1 MKIRIQSGLPFVTVT
16 IAHRGRAITL
26 ENVVLDTG
34 SAGSVFQTDRM
45 TEIGIFPEPNDD
57 IIQVEGIGGVEF
69 VYTRQIEGVMA
80 GELHVNDFVIEIGA
94 MAYGFV
100 FDGILG
106 FDFLQQAQAIIDLST
121 LELRPAL

>member
-1 MKIRIQSGLPFVTVT
+1 MKIRIQGGLPFVTVT
-16 IAHRGRAITL
+16 VSYRGRAITL

-45 TEIGIFPEPNDD
+45 TEIDIFPELDDD
-57 IIQVEGIGGVEF
+57 IIQIQGIGGVEF
-69 VYTRQIEGVMA
+69 VYTRQIEGITVGA
-80 GELHVNDFVIEIGA
+80 LQITDFVIEIGA

-121 LELRPAL
+121 LELRPAP

>member
-1 MKIRIQSGLPFVTVT
+1 
-16 IAHRGRAITL
+16 
-26 ENVVLDTG
+26 
-34 SAGSVFQTDRM
+34 M

-69 VYTRQIEGVMA
+69 VYTRQIEEVMA